1 MSGLSPCLLK
11 FSSAA
16 LLHSPLPHDV
26 FQQRTA
32 LGLGERIP
40 QGVQHHW
47 KVLVVAVLAVSKGEI
62 DEAWRVLCQSHDQFV
77 GHSRRPQGQFSD
89 SAQTRATYPR
99 FRRPGAIRG
108 GRLHQLHGAK

>member
-1 MSGLSPCLLK
+1 MK

-62 DEAWRVLCQSHDQFV
+62 DEAWRVPCQSHDQFV
-77 GHSRRPQGQFSD
+77 GHSRRPQGQFPEIFLGIDARRRDASD
-89 SAQTRATYPR
+89 LPALQTA
-99 FRRPGAIRG
+99 RRVS
-108 GRLHQLHGAK
+108 GRTPAPIARR